1 MKHPPSHPSTPPG
14 INTPDIDPAVAGPSP
29 SPPGIDS
36 SVAGASPSPPG
47 IDPAVAGPLPSPLDI
62 DPAVAGA
69 SPSPPDI
76 STPDIDPAVAGALL
90 GGLSAPLAAVSTRY
104 GDTVNAQIAVAIAPA
119 SIVPHRPRLIV
130 QLYHTNYTC
139 HLVAAAGVMAVNF
152 LNYDQ
157 LPLVWQ
163 LGMHSGRHGNKLAG
177 IPYQTGVTGSPLLAG
192 CFGYLDCRV
201 VNAMDGGDMTAFL
214 VEALAAETASAGSRR
229 MTWREARPRLPQR
242 WAAEWERKIAA
253 EMALS
258 QEQMGQIN
266 PAPWQPMPPPQ
277 RQPA

>member
-1 MKHPPSHPSTPPG
+1 MKHPPSHPPTPPG
-14 INTPDIDPAVAGPSP
+14 INTPGIDPAVAGPSP
-29 SPPGIDS
+29 SPPDINTPNID
-36 SVAGASPSPPG
+36 
-47 IDPAVAGPLPSPLDI
+47 L
-62 DPAVAGA
+62 AVAGA
-69 SPSPPDI
+69 PPSLLDI
-76 STPDIDPAVAGALL
+76 ATPDIDPAIAGALL

-104 GDTVNAQIAVAIAPA
+104 GATVNAQIAVAIAPA

-152 LNYDQ
+152 LNRDQ
-157 LPLVWQ
+157 LPLIWQ

-214 VEALAAETASAGSRR
+214 VEVLAAETAAAGGRR

-253 EMALS
+253 EIALS

-277 RQPA
+277 RQPV